1 MGFDHSERPQGSI
14 YIIKKGYEKN
24 VPDILAYGNCAR
36 STTGSQK
43 LVVPPKRHDN
53 SLFLRS

>member
-24 VPDILAYGNCAR
+24 VPDIPCIR
-36 STTGSQK
+36 Q
-43 LVVPPKRHDN
+43 
-53 SLFLRS
+53 LRPQYNRQSKVSCPAEATR